1 MNSVRSWRARLLAI
15 GILVCF
21 SLSVAFAQ
29 SDLGSI
35 SGFVK
40 DPSGAV
46 VPKAQVVVK
55 NEATGTERRTN
66 TNESGYYTVTNIP
79 AGLYTISAEA
89 AGFKK
94 IDSVHNKLDPSGALA
109 VDVALTVG
117 NATEV
122 IEV

>member
-40 DPSGAV
+40 DPSGSV
-46 VPKAQVVVK
+46 VPGAQVVVK
-55 NEATGTERRTN
+55 NEATGTERPTN

-79 AGLYTISAEA
+79 AGLYTIRADA
-89 AGFKK
+89 KGFKRFETTG
-94 IDSVHNKLDPSGALA
+94 NKLDPSAQLA
-109 VDVALTVG
+109 VDLSLAVG
-117 NATEV
+117 AATE
-122 IEV
+122 